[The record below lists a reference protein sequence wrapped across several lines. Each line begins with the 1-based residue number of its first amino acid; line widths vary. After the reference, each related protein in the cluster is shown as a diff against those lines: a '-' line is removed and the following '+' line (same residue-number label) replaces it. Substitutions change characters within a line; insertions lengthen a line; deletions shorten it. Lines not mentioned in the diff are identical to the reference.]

1 MADAGTTPLREALKH
16 VAVALKD
23 IGVPFAL
30 TGGYAVWARGGPE
43 PVHDADFV
51 IAESDAELVRRA
63 LSERGLDVRQP
74 PEDWLFK
81 VHFDDVFVDV
91 LHRMSSDPTT
101 REDVEESD
109 QVEVL
114 SIEMPV
120 LSATSVFVHKLNALD
135 EHHCDLSRVIPVAR
149 ALREQIDWAEVRR
162 RRSGDWSLRRH
173 LEPGEQEQNGGGVAY
188 GGCHDRRRSH
198 RQPSLDRAARH
209 RGDGRRGSAAA

>member
-91 LHRMSSDPTT
+91 LHRMSSDPTS
-101 REDVEESD
+101 REDVEDSD
-109 QVEVL
+109 LVEVL

-149 ALREQIDWAEVRR
+149 ALREQIDWSEVRR
-162 RRSGDWSLRRH
+162 RTDGNDFAATVLFLLAR
-173 LEPGEQEQNGGGVAY
+173 LEVA
-188 GGCHDRRRSH
+188 
-198 RQPSLDRAARH
+198 PEAPVA
-209 RGDGRRGSAAA
+209 

>member
-51 IAESDAELVRRA
+51 IAEPDAEDVRRA
-63 LSERGLDVRQP
+63 LAERGLDVRQP

-81 VHFDDVFVDV
+81 VWFEEAFVDV

-101 REDVEESD
+101 RADVED
-109 QVEVL
+109 ADVMEVL

-120 LSATSVFVHKLNALD
+120 LSATSVVVHKLNALD
-135 EHHCDLSRVIPVAR
+135 EHHCDFSRIIPVAR
-149 ALREQIDWAEVRR
+149 ALREQVDWEAVRR
-162 RRSGDWSLRRH
+162 RT
-173 LEPGEQEQNGGGVAY
+173 
-188 GGCHDRRRSH
+188 
-198 RQPSLDRAARH
+198 
-209 RGDGRRGSAAA
+209 DGNDFAAAVLFLLARLEVAPEV